1 MQDRQKAKEDYFDR
15 WAASYDVFY
24 TAWLYRWGHA
34 RLLARVHPLQASH
47 VLDLGCGTGSLLRQL
62 ARRFND
68 LHGVG
73 LDLSEHMVLQAC
85 KRNHAARLS
94 FVQGN
99 AELLPFTAAQFDA
112 VFSTFSFQHYLHP
125 EQVLQEVRRV
135 LRPGGYFYWVDTSV
149 GERRGRR
156 TIAMTPGGLRLYSPE
171 SRRKLGIDAGLV
183 CISHHS
189 LLGPVLL
196 STFVG

>member
-1 MQDRQKAKEDYFDR
+1 MQNPQKAKEDYFDH
-15 WAASYDVFY
+15 WAASYDAFY
-24 TAWLYRWGHA
+24 TAWLYRWCHA
-34 RLLARVHPLQASH
+34 RLLARVHLQASH
-47 VLDLGCGTGSLLRQL
+47 VLDLGCGTGCLLRLL
-62 ARRFND
+62 AKRFGD
-68 LHGVG
+68 LRGVG
-73 LDLSEHMVLQAC
+73 LDLSERMVSQAC
-85 KRNHAARLS
+85 QRNHAARLS

-99 AELLPFTAAQFDA
+99 AEVLPFAAAQFDA

-125 EQVLQEVRRV
+125 EQVVQEVRRV

-149 GERRGRR
+149 GERTGHR

-171 SRRKLGIDAGLV
+171 SRHKLGIDAGLV